1 MLLQN
6 AVDEFILDKKVY
18 CAPKTIKNYTEH
30 LIRFQQ
36 YAPRSIEELT
46 PAVIRGYIVFLK
58 ENNVRNVSIN
68 TYIRSVKV
76 FCRWLQEFEYV
87 ETDLFLRIKL
97 PRPDPAIK
105 IPLSRDEVKSIDSVL
120 NDRNKIIFHLMLDAG
135 LRVQEVCSLKI
146 KDVDLSNR
154 LIYVHDSKYNK
165 SRIVPLAACLVD
177 MISKFK
183 QKRNTEYLLC
193 NKSGYQMTDNLIKQ
207 LFQKIKLQSG
217 INRLH
222 AHLLRH
228 TFATSY
234 IVGGGNLEKL
244 RIMLGHADYNVTKTY
259 LHLAAQFEIVK
270 YPIYK
275 LDPVFFEK
283 GY

>member
-1 MLLQN
+1 MNLDV
-6 AVDEFILDKKVY
+6 AVTEFLLDKKVY

-30 LIRFQQ
+30 LQRFQL

-46 PAVIRGYIVFLK
+46 PAVIRGYIIFLK
-58 ENNVRNVSIN
+58 DNNVRNVSIN

-76 FCRWLQEFEYV
+76 FCRWLLEFEYV
-87 ETDLFLRIKL
+87 SVDLFFRIKL

-105 IPLSRDEVKSIDSVL
+105 IPLSVSEVGAVDGILNNRD
-120 NDRNKIIFHLMLDAG
+120 KIIFHLMLDAG
-135 LRVQEVCSLKI
+135 LRVQEVCNLKK
-146 KDVDLSNR
+146 KDVDLQNR

-165 SRIVPLAACLVD
+165 SRIVPLSVFLVD
-177 MISKFK
+177 IISKYHSK
-183 QKRNTEYLLC
+183 WNTDYLLC
-193 NKSGYQMTDNLIKQ
+193 SKSGYQLTDNLIKQ
-207 LFQKIKLQSG
+207 LFQKMKKRSG

-270 YPIYK
+270 YPIYQ
-275 LDPVFFEK
+275 LDDVFFER